1 MGFGG
6 HSIMWGN
13 IMISNFLQDGVAY
26 STMDVMN
33 TTCWWL
39 TLITASIIGICYVYK
54 ICTSFGLVKA
64 EWMSET
70 RVHFNNCPNL
80 IFLMLLISLP
90 NHIDV
95 KPRNLRIM
103 WGVAFVYQ
111 TIMTYYIYK
120 AWMFSPTRNIT
131 EAKPQFLLSTT
142 GWFLLATLGEICK
155 LRREWGIGLSTMC
168 FGAGILL
175 YIDCVFFIFGRLHEN
190 SGLKGSPSM
199 FLLVA
204 APAIGVVSLILM
216 DILYFAEM
224 LLGWVL
230 ILLILLFGIGPTL
243 FQIPSVM
250 GEYWAYVFPLA
261 SAATATIRYANVMNT
276 KSTEVLSIIM
286 ICIAISDCLEVSQ

>member
-1 MGFGG
+1 
-6 HSIMWGN
+6 
-13 IMISNFLQDGVAY
+13 
-26 STMDVMN
+26 
-33 TTCWWL
+33 
-39 TLITASIIGICYVYK
+39 
-54 ICTSFGLVKA
+54 
-64 EWMSET
+64 
-70 RVHFNNCPNL
+70 
-80 IFLMLLISLP
+80 
-90 NHIDV
+90 
-95 KPRNLRIM
+95 
-103 WGVAFVYQ
+103 
-111 TIMTYYIYK
+111 
-120 AWMFSPTRNIT
+120 
-131 EAKPQFLLSTT
+131 
-142 GWFLLATLGEICK
+142 
-155 LRREWGIGLSTMC
+155 MC
-168 FGAGILL
+168 FGAGFIL

-230 ILLILLFGIGPTL
+230 ILLVILFGIGPTL

-286 ICIAISDCLEVSQ
+286 ICIAISSVLIVVVKMSYHIIRTMQRFEQWRDPEFDYTLYREKHRIRLPRGHSVNWGIHTKRRRNDGSDD

>member
-1 MGFGG
+1 MIDVRSIRKISYKLCWDLSKNMGSRRIVPNESDSGSGSVVDEEIPAATTIVIAQDNNNVNNDEQSHAPAFHPHGRSVGFTGASIIVADSIRLPPVVSRMPNTGKYIILIMKCTHRFLMIVYLSCHLAFGIPMGFGG

-103 WGVAFVYQ
+103 WGIAFVYQ

-120 AWMFSPTRNIT
+120 AWMFSPTR
-131 EAKPQFLLSTT
+131 
-142 GWFLLATLGEICK
+142 
-155 LRREWGIGLSTMC
+155 
-168 FGAGILL
+168 
-175 YIDCVFFIFGRLHEN
+175 
-190 SGLKGSPSM
+190 
-199 FLLVA
+199 
-204 APAIGVVSLILM
+204 
-216 DILYFAEM
+216 
-224 LLGWVL
+224 
-230 ILLILLFGIGPTL
+230 
-243 FQIPSVM
+243 
-250 GEYWAYVFPLA
+250 
-261 SAATATIRYANVMNT
+261 
-276 KSTEVLSIIM
+276 
-286 ICIAISDCLEVSQ
+286 